1 MNIIKRENVWELW
14 YSLSVCQAHWCV
26 TCPSQWGLPAL
37 LCPSFVFL
45 PVMLSTSSLS
55 SHIALFRLPSLLCG
69 CLTLPSLLFSFPP
82 SHINTS
88 HFLWIFTPTKGDKK
102 CFYIKKKKRNSVQL
116 ILHGI
121 KLLLWSRQPYSVG
134 VFITASGQSLVIVT
148 QLH

>member
-1 MNIIKRENVWELW
+1 MRAVIFPLCVSGSLVCDMSVSVGTF
-14 YSLSVCQAHWCV
+14 SLS
-26 TCPSQWGLPAL
+26 LPI
-37 LCPSFVFL
+37 FFFFL
-45 PVMLSTSSLS
+45 PIMLSTSSLS

-88 HFLWIFTPTKGDKK
+88 HFLRIFTLTKGDKK
-102 CFYIKKKKRNSVQL
+102 CFYILKKRNSVPL